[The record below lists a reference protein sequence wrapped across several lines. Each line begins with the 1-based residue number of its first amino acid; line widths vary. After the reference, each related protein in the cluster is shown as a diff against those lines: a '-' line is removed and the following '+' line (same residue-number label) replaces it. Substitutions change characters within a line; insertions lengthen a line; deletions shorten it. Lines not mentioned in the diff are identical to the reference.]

1 MLKLPGL
8 FFVALSGF
16 TMVSGAV
23 AAQKEVELL
32 TDSEFLQPTSTFEFR
47 FVTPVV
53 GRDDVG
59 TVATDP
65 PIRIEPAIA
74 GAFTWLSQRSGV
86 FVPTAPPPLGSGLV
100 VTIRSD
106 FRDLNGKPIGQ
117 AFRTV
122 LKTPPYGITSVVAPQ
137 EDEITPKP
145 EIRLAFN
152 LDTALDPTRFRFVSA
167 GGQET
172 AAKVRYA
179 TEDDYFDVP
188 VENLD
193 WNRRWT
199 APTPPQ
205 SGEPNEEETQNPPSA
220 EASDVAKAM
229 TDKTEGKPLR
239 DRMIVS
245 PEEPL
250 AADQDWHL
258 EIAAGLKSVSGSQ
271 KIDEPKTVPIGIVP
285 AFTIKNLM
293 GSNYIHSG
301 RAIRVEFTRS
311 LAGDILTSTASKF
324 FQVEPAVEHLRYEV
338 DGSELDVFGDFALGQ
353 SYRFIIGPDVV
364 DEFGA
369 PYSGDQSKAVQ
380 FSPVKPRVYLPV
392 VVGDQFR
399 GGAREF
405 EALSINVRRLH
416 VRALL
421 VDPASGPVARTA
433 FASYEHNDKGT
444 EDEPNQRIAEGKL
457 SGKSIFDRTIELP
470 DAAIDKRLR
479 TQIDWDQIVG
489 ASRGGMLLLTIEAD
503 PIPEAGKQKVGAQAL
518 VQLTD
523 IGALWARQSNTLRFS
538 IFSLTSG
545 LPSPSAGIRLLDAD
559 FKEIAK
565 VSSDETGMAT
575 IPFTPEIQWALITER
590 NDAYT
595 LRLGET
601 ASTLNQYWLGN
612 IGNISYLHWD
622 VNHPEERSGM
632 VNARCFVF
640 TDRPL
645 YRPGETVHVKG
656 LARELKQSGL
666 APAEGLR
673 GRVIVTDAQ
682 EQRAYSAEIATDRD
696 GEFEADIP
704 LNESSVGRNRL
715 RVAFPDEASAEFRGD
730 AEFEVANY
738 EPNAFEVN
746 LALPEQLSPSMEVR
760 AEVTAKYLFGAAL
773 TQAKVRWTLQA
784 APTSFSPEDFAEYT
798 FSLPEEQTKTTTVTG
813 SAAYD
818 GVNPVI
824 IQPAMPATSE
834 RPIRG
839 VLTVEMTDLNQQT
852 VTVARVFQKA
862 PAAFYLGIAGP
873 ESSVVHSGVPL
884 PIQCVAVTPDG
895 KPLDEPVN
903 VRLELFRKHSQT
915 VRVKTAGKGVSF
927 HTNSFEEKVGEWS
940 GQTLQPERQ
949 LGKWVTPDS
958 KTAEVTLP
966 VAGEYVLRARAQDKD
981 GGQVSTEYSLY
992 DSGNE
997 TVTWDY
1003 RNASQIDLIP
1013 DKAEY
1018 HPGDVA
1024 HVLVK
1029 SPFTGQA
1036 IVDIARGPDILRSER
1051 VKLEGNTPTLDIPV
1065 TANDLPNVYVSA
1077 ILIRGATDSTR
1088 KIKTPEFRYGLAKL
1102 TVSDPA
1108 TELGIQITPSK
1119 RTFEPGEP
1127 IEVKLLVRDGL
1138 DRPVAD
1144 GHLVFFAVDDGVL
1157 ALTDYSR
1164 PDPHSTFFH
1173 EVPLNVQMGM
1183 TLDSLLADDLQD
1195 LQFTNKGYL
1204 IGGGGVEGP
1213 GIKLRTNFPGT
1224 LCWLPSVHTDA
1235 TGQATLKFAAPD
1247 AITRYRLIAVAWAG
1261 GSQFGSAES
1270 AVTIQKPLL
1279 IIPSMAQF
1287 VRSGDKLV
1295 ARAVI
1300 RNDAGHSENVRVQLH
1315 VDGGFSSQE
1324 PTELALTVENGAA
1337 QTVDFPL
1344 VAGSPGSSHW
1354 QWVAQTPDHSDG
1366 VAADTVVGPAG
1377 TPLREIYLSDLPQ
1390 KQQDLFTGIN
1400 PQLLEGGGVVNVTL
1414 SNTRLSS
1421 LQEAVASLRAY
1432 PYDCSEQLTSSLVPW
1447 LVSEQLKSSIPS
1459 LLTNETSRREN
1470 VSSTLSELFKRQTGS
1485 GGLALW
1491 PGGDDP
1497 FLFATAYAAWVMA
1510 GLQQQGIDLPE
1521 KKWQSLLSYLSE
1533 SLRGLPQIRDDGRLQ
1548 EMALAAWAL
1557 AAAGKPEAA
1566 YNEALFQVRSLLS
1579 HETRALVALAFLS
1592 SGKATRDVVDT
1603 LLNPKASAPDA
1614 VWLYGGGAREDALRL
1629 LAWTRYRPR
1638 SGEIAPLVKELL
1650 AERHNGRWDTTQ
1662 ENAWSLLAL
1671 ANYYQSS
1678 ETAGQSV
1685 DGSVVSGS
1693 RSLPFALDRRTPSW
1707 STGFVLDPTNPMKDL
1722 LVQRNGS
1729 GALFGEAQF
1738 EVYPVVVEQPR
1749 QDRGYG
1755 VTRTYQKVADDG
1767 KLQPAEN
1774 LKVGDRILVTI
1785 NIKASRA
1792 GRLVAID
1799 DPVPSVF
1806 EPINPNFKAQSDSAT
1821 ASLGRDRSHST
1832 VDESYADYR
1841 VIRGDRVEL
1850 FRNQFPAGDY
1860 NFTYLSRV
1868 RFAGEA
1874 IAPGT
1879 KVLEMYRPDRFG
1891 LGETMRVKSEK

>member
-8 FFVALSGF
+8 FFVTLSGF
-16 TMVSGAV
+16 TMVS
-23 AAQKEVELL
+23 AALAAEKEVELL
-32 TDSEFLQPTSTFEFR
+32 TVAEFLQPTSTFEFR
-47 FVTPVV
+47 FATPVV
-53 GRDDVG
+53 SREDVG
-59 TVATDP
+59 TVASNP
-65 PIRIEPAIA
+65 PIRIDPAVA

-86 FVPTAPPPLGSGLV
+86 FVPTAPPPLGAGLV
-100 VTIRSD
+100 VTIRPD

-117 AFRTV
+117 AFRAV

-137 EDEITPKP
+137 EDEVTPRP
-145 EIRLAFN
+145 EVRLAFN

-167 GGQET
+167 GGHESV
-172 AAKVRYA
+172 AKVRYA
-179 TEDDYFDVP
+179 TEEDYFDVP

-199 APTPPQ
+199 APTGPRT
-205 SGEPNEEETQNPPSA
+205 GEPTEEETQNPSSGEATEAKPPFA
-220 EASDVAKAM
+220 EA
-229 TDKTEGKPLR
+229 TEGKPLM
-239 DRMIVS
+239 DRMIVT
-245 PEEPL
+245 PEAPL
-250 AADQDWHL
+250 TAGEDWHL
-258 EIAAGLKSVSGSQ
+258 EIAAGLKSVSGNQ
-271 KIDEPKTVPIGIVP
+271 KISEPKTVPIGVVLP
-285 AFTIKNLM
+285 FTIKNLT
-293 GSNYIHSG
+293 GTNYIHSG
-301 RAIRVEFTRS
+301 RAIRLEFTRS

-324 FQVEPAVEHLRYEV
+324 FQVQPAVEHLRYEV

-353 SYRFIIGPDVV
+353 SYRLVIGPDVV

-369 PYSGDQSKAVQ
+369 PYSGDQSKTVQ
-380 FSPVKPRVYLPV
+380 FSPVKPRIYLPV
-392 VVGDQFR
+392 VAGDQFR

-405 EALSINVRRLH
+405 ETLSINVRRLH

-421 VDPASGPVARTA
+421 VDPASGPAAKTA
-433 FASYEHNDKGT
+433 FASYEHNEKET
-444 EDEPNQRIAEGKL
+444 EDEPNQRIAEGKIG
-457 SGKSIFDRTIELP
+457 GKTIFERTIELA
-470 DAAIDKRLR
+470 DAAIDKRVR
-479 TQIDWDQIVG
+479 TQIDWNQIVG
-489 ASRGGMLLLTIEAD
+489 ANRGGMVLLTIEGD
-503 PIPEAGKQKVGAQAL
+503 PIPEAGKQRIGAQAL
-518 VQLTD
+518 IQLTD
-523 IGALWARQSNTLRFS
+523 IGALWARQSDKLRFS
-538 IFSLTSG
+538 IFSLASG
-545 LPSPSAGIRLLDAD
+545 LPSPSAGIRLLDAS

-565 VSSDETGMAT
+565 VFSDETGMAT
-575 IPFTPEIQWALITER
+575 VPFAPEIEWAVITAP
-590 NDAYT
+590 NDAYI
-595 LRLGET
+595 LRLGKT
-601 ASTLNQYWLGN
+601 ASALSALGLGLD
-612 IGNISYLHWD
+612 IRYLSWD
-622 VNHPEERSGM
+622 ERSKL
-632 VNARCFVF
+632 VNGNCFIF

-656 LARELKQSGL
+656 LTRALEQSGL
-666 APAEGLR
+666 VPADGLK
-673 GRVIVTDAQ
+673 GKIVVTDSQ
-682 EQRAYSAEIATDRD
+682 GQTAYSTELTTNGD

-704 LNESSVGRNRL
+704 LNETSAGRHEL
-715 RVAFPDEASAEFRGD
+715 RARFGEEDSTGLAAYS
-730 AEFEVANY
+730 EFEVANY
-738 EPNAFEVN
+738 EPNAFELN
-746 LALPEQLSPSMEVR
+746 LAMPEQLSPSMEAR
-760 AEVTAKYLFGAAL
+760 AEVTAKYLFGAPV

-784 APTSFSPEDFAEYT
+784 APSSFSPADFPDYT
-798 FSLPEEQTKTTTVTG
+798 FSPQEEQTKTTTVTG
-813 SAAYD
+813 SASYD

-824 IQPAMPATSE
+824 IQPTMPAPSG

-839 VLTVEMTDLNQQT
+839 VLTLEMTDLNQQT
-852 VTVARVFQKA
+852 VTASHTFQKA
-862 PAAFYLGIAGP
+862 PAAFYLGIALQ
-873 ESSVVHSGVPL
+873 ESWVVHSGVPM
-884 PIQCVAVTPDG
+884 PIQCIAVTPEG
-895 KPLDEPVN
+895 KPLDQPVD
-903 VRLELFRKHSQT
+903 VRLELFRKRSQT
-915 VRVKTAGKGVSF
+915 VRVKTAGQGVSF
-927 HTNSFEEKVGEWS
+927 RTNSLEEKVGEWD
-940 GQTLQPERQ
+940 GQTLQPVFEA
-949 LGKWVTPDS
+949 GKRLSPDG

-966 VAGEYVLRARAQDKD
+966 AAGEYVLRARAQDKD
-981 GGQVSTEYSLY
+981 GREVSTEYSLY
-992 DSGNE
+992 DSGE
-997 TVTWDY
+997 EAVTWNY
-1003 RNASQIDLIP
+1003 RNASQIDLVP
-1013 DKAEY
+1013 DRTEY

-1029 SPFTGQA
+1029 SPFTGEA
-1036 IVDIARGPDILRSER
+1036 IVDIARGSDILRTER
-1051 VKLEGNTPTLDIPV
+1051 VKLEGNAPTLEIPV
-1065 TANDLPNVYVSA
+1065 TANDVPDVYVSA
-1077 ILIRGATDSTR
+1077 MLIRGAMDSTR
-1088 KIKTPEFRYGLAKL
+1088 HIKAPEFRYGFAKL
-1102 TVSDPA
+1102 RVSTPE
-1108 TELGIQITPSK
+1108 TKLGIEITPDK
-1119 RTFEPGEP
+1119 TAFEPEQP

-1138 DRPVAD
+1138 GRPVPN
-1144 GHLVFFAVDDGVL
+1144 GHLTFFAVDDGVL
-1157 ALTDYSR
+1157 ALTDYQR
-1164 PDPHSTFFH
+1164 PDPYSSFFH
-1173 EVPLNVQMGM
+1173 DVPLTVQMGV
-1183 TLDSLLADDLQD
+1183 TLDSLVADDLQD

-1204 IGGGGVEGP
+1204 IGGGGAEGP

-1224 LCWLPSVHTDA
+1224 LCWLPSVQTDA
-1235 TGQATLKFAAPD
+1235 TGQATVKFTAPD
-1247 AITRYRLIAVAWAG
+1247 AITRYRLVAVAWAG
-1261 GSQFGSAES
+1261 GNQFGSAES

-1287 VRSGDKLV
+1287 ARSGDKLV

-1315 VDGGFSSQE
+1315 VDGSLSSQE

-1344 VAGSPGSSHW
+1344 VAVSPGSSHW
-1354 QWVAQTPDHSDG
+1354 QWVAQAPDHSDG
-1366 VAADTVVGPAG
+1366 IAADIVVGPAG
-1377 TPLREIYLSDLPQ
+1377 APLREIYLSDLPQ

-1400 PQLLEGGGVVNVTL
+1400 PQLLEGRGVVNVTL

-1421 LQEAVASLRAY
+1421 LQEAVAALRAY

-1459 LLTNETSRREN
+1459 LLANETSRRQN
-1470 VSSTLSELFKRQTGS
+1470 VSSTLNELFKRQTGS

-1497 FLFATAYAAWVMA
+1497 SLFASGYAAWVMA

-1592 SGKATRDVVDT
+1592 SGKAPRDVVET

-1614 VWLYGGGAREDALRL
+1614 IWLYGGGAREDGLRL
-1629 LAWTRYRPR
+1629 LAWARYRPR
-1638 SGEIAPLVKELL
+1638 SSEIGLLVKELL

-1678 ETAGQSV
+1678 ESAGQSV

-1707 STGFVLDPTNPMKDL
+1707 STGFALDPTNPMKDL

-1738 EVYPVVVEQPR
+1738 EVYPVVADQPR
-1749 QDRGYG
+1749 QDRGYA
-1755 VTRTYQKVADDG
+1755 VSRTYQKVGDDG
-1767 KLQPAEN
+1767 KLQPADD

-1785 NIKASRA
+1785 NIRANRA

-1806 EPINPNFKAQSDSAT
+1806 EPINPNFKAQSGTESP
-1821 ASLGRDRSHST
+1821 

-1850 FRNQFPAGDY
+1850 FRNQFPAGEY

-1891 LGETMRVKSEK
+1891 LGESVKVKSER

>member
-8 FFVALSGF
+8 FFVTLSGF
-16 TMVSGAV
+16 TMVS
-23 AAQKEVELL
+23 AALAAEKEVELL
-32 TDSEFLQPTSTFEFR
+32 TDAEFLQPTSTFEFR
-47 FVTPVV
+47 FARPVSS
-53 GRDDVG
+53 REDVG
-59 TVATDP
+59 TLATNP
-65 PIRIEPAIA
+65 PIKIDPAIA
-74 GAFTWLSQRSGV
+74 GTFTWLSQRSGV
-86 FVPTAPPPLGSGLV
+86 FVPTAPPPLGAGLV
-100 VTIRSD
+100 VTIRPD
-106 FRDLNGKPIGQ
+106 FRELNGKPIGQ
-117 AFRTV
+117 AFRAV

-152 LDTALDPTRFRFVSA
+152 LDTALDPTRFRYVSA

-179 TEDDYFDVP
+179 TENDYFDVP

-199 APTPPQ
+199 ESTGSG
-205 SGEPNEEETQNPPSA
+205 SGEPSEDEAQNSSFA
-220 EASDVAKAM
+220 EAS
-229 TDKTEGKPLR
+229 EGKPLM
-239 DRMIVS
+239 DRMIVT
-245 PEEPL
+245 PEAPL
-250 AADQDWHL
+250 EANQDWRL
-258 EIAAGLKSVSGSQ
+258 EIAAGLKSVSGNQ
-271 KIDEPKTVPIGIVP
+271 KISESKTVAIGVVP
-285 AFTIKNLM
+285 PFTIKNLT
-293 GSNYIHSG
+293 GTNYIHSG
-301 RAIRVEFTRS
+301 TAIRAEFTRS

-324 FQVEPAVEHLRYEV
+324 FQVEPAVEHFRYEV
-338 DGSELDVFGDFALGQ
+338 DGSELDVYGDFALGQ
-353 SYRFIIGPDVV
+353 SYRLIIGPDVV

-369 PYSGDQSKAVQ
+369 PYSGDKSKTVQ

-392 VVGDQFR
+392 VAGDQFR

-421 VDPASGPVARTA
+421 VDPASGPAARTA
-433 FASYEHNDKGT
+433 FAPYEHNDKGT
-444 EDEPNQRIAEGKL
+444 EDEPNQRIPESKI
-457 SGKSIFDRTIELP
+457 SGKAIFDRTIELA

-479 TQIDWDQIVG
+479 TQIDWNQIVG
-489 ASRGGMLLLTIEAD
+489 ANRGGMVLLTIEGD
-503 PIPEAGKQKVGAQAL
+503 PMPEAGKQKVGTQAL
-518 VQLTD
+518 IQLTD
-523 IGALWARQSNTLRFS
+523 IGALWARQTDKLRFS
-538 IFSLTSG
+538 VFSLSSG
-545 LPSPSAGIRLLDAD
+545 VPSPSAGIRLLDAN
-559 FKEIAK
+559 FKEIAR
-565 VSSDETGMAT
+565 VSCDETGMAT
-575 IPFTPEIQWALITER
+575 IPFVPEIQWAVITEQ

-595 LRLGET
+595 LQLGQF
-601 ASTLNQYWLGN
+601 APTLKPDSG
-612 IGNISYLHWD
+612 IGYFNWD
-622 VNHPEERSGM
+622 ESSKL
-632 VNARCFVF
+632 VNATCFVF

-656 LARELKQSGL
+656 LARDLKASGL
-666 APAEGLR
+666 VAAEGLK
-673 GRVIVTDAQ
+673 GEVTVTGPQ
-682 EQRAYSAEIATDRD
+682 EQTVYTTEFTTDRD

-704 LNESSVGRNRL
+704 LNESSVGRDFL
-715 RVAFPDEASAEFRGD
+715 RVRFPEGD
-730 AEFEVANY
+730 RAPLRADSEFEVADY
-738 EPNAFEVN
+738 EPNAFELN
-746 LALPEQLSPSMEVR
+746 LAMPEQLSPNTEFR

-784 APTSFSPEDFAEYT
+784 APASLTVEDFPDYT
-798 FSLPEEQTKTTTVTG
+798 FSPPEEQTKTTTVTG
-813 SAAYD
+813 SASYD

-824 IQPAMPATSE
+824 IQPAMPAPTS

-852 VTVARVFQKA
+852 VTQSRKFLKA
-862 PAAFYLGIAGP
+862 PASFYLGIAGP
-873 ESSVVHSGVPL
+873 ESSVVRSGVPV

-895 KPLDEPVN
+895 EPLDQLVD
-903 VRLELFRKHSQT
+903 VRLELFRKHSET

-927 HTNSFEEKVGEWS
+927 RNNSFEEKVGEWN
-940 GQTLQPERQ
+940 GQTLQPVRE
-949 LGKWVTPDS
+949 LGKWVTPGG

-966 VAGEYVLRARAQDKD
+966 VAGEYVLRASAQDKD
-981 GGQVSTEYSLY
+981 GRQVSTEYSLY
-992 DSGNE
+992 DNGDE
-997 TVTWDY
+997 TVTWNY
-1003 RNASQIDLIP
+1003 RNASQIDLVP
-1013 DKAEY
+1013 DKAAY

-1024 HVLVK
+1024 RVLVK
-1029 SPFTGQA
+1029 SPFTGEA
-1036 IVDIARGPDILRSER
+1036 IVDIARGTEILKSER
-1051 VKLEGNTPTLDIPV
+1051 LKLEGNTPTLEIPV
-1065 TANDLPNVYVSA
+1065 VANYAPDVFVSVV
-1077 ILIRGATDSTR
+1077 LIRGATDSTR
-1088 KIKTPEFRYGLAKL
+1088 KTKTPEFRYGFAKL
-1102 TVSDPA
+1102 SVSDPA
-1108 TELGIQITPSK
+1108 TELGIEITPSK
-1119 RTFEPGEP
+1119 KTFEPGQP
-1127 IEVKLLVRDGL
+1127 IEVKLLVRDGVHQ
-1138 DRPVAD
+1138 PVPNA
-1144 GHLVFFAVDDGVL
+1144 HLSFFAVDDGVL

-1164 PDPHSTFFH
+1164 PDPYNTFFRD
-1173 EVPLNVQMGM
+1173 VPLMVQMGI
-1183 TLDSLLADDLQD
+1183 TLDSLVADDLQD

-1235 TGQATLKFAAPD
+1235 TGQATVKFAAPD
-1247 AITRYRLIAVAWAG
+1247 AITRYRLVAVGWAG
-1261 GSQFGSAES
+1261 GNQFGSAES
-1270 AVTIQKPLL
+1270 AITIQKPLL

-1287 VRSGDKLV
+1287 ARSGDKLV

-1300 RNDAGHSENVRVQLH
+1300 RNDAGHSENVRVQLQ
-1315 VDGGFSSQE
+1315 VDGGLSSQE

-1344 VAGSPGSSHW
+1344 VAGNPGSIHW
-1354 QWVAQTPDHSDG
+1354 QWVAQAQDHSDG
-1366 VAADTVVGPAG
+1366 VAADTVIGPAG

-1390 KQQDLFTGIN
+1390 KQQDLFTAID
-1400 PQLLEGGGVVNVTL
+1400 PQLLGGRGVVNVTL
-1414 SNTRLSS
+1414 SNTRLGS

-1459 LLTNETSRREN
+1459 LLANETSRREN
-1470 VSSTLSELFKRQTGS
+1470 VSSTLNELFNRQTGS

-1491 PGGDDP
+1491 PRGDDP
-1497 FLFATAYAAWVMA
+1497 SLFASAYAAWVMA
-1510 GLQQQGIDLPE
+1510 GLQQQRIDLPE

-1566 YNEALFQVRSLLS
+1566 YNEALFQARSLLS

-1592 SGKATRDVVDT
+1592 SGKAPRDVVET
-1603 LLNPKASAPDA
+1603 LLNAKVNAPDA
-1614 VWLYGGGAREDALRL
+1614 VWLYGEGAREDAVRL

-1638 SGEIAPLVKELL
+1638 SNEVGPLVKELL
-1650 AERHNGRWDTTQ
+1650 ADRHNGRWDTTQ

-1678 ETAGQSV
+1678 ESAGQPV
-1685 DGSVVSGS
+1685 DGSVVSGP
-1693 RSLPFALDRRTPSW
+1693 RSLPFSLDRSTPSW
-1707 STGFVLDPTNPMKDL
+1707 TTGFALDPQNPMKDL

-1749 QDRGYG
+1749 QDRGYA
-1755 VTRTYQKVADDG
+1755 VSRTYQKVADDG
-1767 KLQPAEN
+1767 KLESAEN

-1785 NIKASRA
+1785 NIKANRA

-1806 EPINPNFKAQSDSAT
+1806 EPINPDFKAQSESG
-1821 ASLGRDRSHST
+1821 SP

-1891 LGETMRVKSEK
+1891 LGETVKVSSKQ

>member
-1 MLKLPGL
+1 MLKLPRL
-8 FFVALSGF
+8 FFVTLSGF
-16 TMVSGAV
+16 TMVSAAL

-32 TDSEFLQPTSTFEFR
+32 TDAEFLQPTSTFEFR

-53 GRDDVG
+53 SREEVG
-59 TVATDP
+59 TVATNP
-65 PIRIEPAIA
+65 PIKIEPAIA
-74 GAFTWLSQRSGV
+74 GTFTWLSQRSGV
-86 FVPTAPPPLGSGLV
+86 FVPTAAPPLGSGLV

-137 EDEITPKP
+137 EDEITSKP
-145 EIRLAFN
+145 EVRLAFN
-152 LDTALDPTRFRFVSA
+152 LDTVLDPTRFRFVSA

-179 TEDDYFDVP
+179 NEADYFDMP

-193 WNRRWT
+193 WNRRWNAST
-199 APTPPQ
+199 VPGT
-205 SGEPNEEETQNPPSA
+205 GEPSEEEAQNSSFAKASEDEPSSA
-220 EASDVAKAM
+220 EAM
-229 TDKTEGKPLR
+229 EGKPLM
-239 DRMIVS
+239 DRMIVI

-258 EIAAGLKSVSGSQ
+258 EIAAGLKSVSGGQ
-271 KIDEPKTVPIGIVP
+271 KISEPKAVSIGVVP
-285 AFTIKNLM
+285 AFTIKNLT
-293 GSNYIHSG
+293 GTNYIHSG

-353 SYRFIIGPDVV
+353 SYRLIIGPEVV

-369 PYSGDQSKAVQ
+369 SYSGDQSRTVQ

-392 VVGDQFR
+392 VAGDQFR

-405 EALSINVRRLH
+405 EALSINVRRLR

-433 FASYEHNDKGT
+433 FAPYEHNDKGI
-444 EDEPNQRIAEGKL
+444 EDEPNQRVPEGKF
-457 SGKSIFDRTIELP
+457 SGKSIFDRTIELT

-479 TQIDWDQIVG
+479 TQIDWNQIVG
-489 ASRGGMLLLTIEAD
+489 ANRGGMVLLTIEGD

-518 VQLTD
+518 IQLTD

-545 LPSPSAGIRLLDAD
+545 LPSPSAGIRLLDAN

-575 IPFTPEIQWALITER
+575 IPFTPEIQWAVITEQ

-612 IGNISYLHWD
+612 VSYLHWD
-622 VNHPEERSGM
+622 VYHPEESSGM
-632 VNARCFVF
+632 INARCFVF

-645 YRPGETVHVKG
+645 YRPDETVRVKG

-666 APAEGLR
+666 APAEGLK
-673 GRVIVTDAQ
+673 GKIIVSGPQ
-682 EQRAYSAEIATDRD
+682 EGQTVYSAEIATDRD

-704 LNESSVGRNRL
+704 LNETSVGRNRF
-715 RVAFPDEASAEFRGD
+715 RVYFPDEASAELKGES
-730 AEFEVANY
+730 EFEVANY
-738 EPNAFEVN
+738 EPNAFELN
-746 LALPEQLSPSMEVR
+746 LAMPEQLSPSMEVR
-760 AEVTAKYLFGAAL
+760 AEVTARYLFGAAL

-784 APTSFSPEDFAEYT
+784 APASFSPADFAEYT
-798 FSLPEEQTKTTTVTG
+798 FSPPEEQTKTSTVTG
-813 SAAYD
+813 SASYD

-824 IQPAMPATSE
+824 IQPAMPALSD

-852 VTVARVFQKA
+852 VTVSRVFQKA
-862 PAAFYLGIAGP
+862 PATFYLGVAGP
-873 ESSVVHSGVPL
+873 ESSIVHSGVPL

-895 KPLDEPVN
+895 EPLDQPVD
-903 VRLELFRKHSQT
+903 VKLELFRKHSQT

-927 HTNSFEEKVGEWS
+927 RTNSFEEKVGEWS

-949 LGKWVTPDS
+949 LGKWVTPNG

-966 VAGEYVLRARAQDKD
+966 VAGEYVLRVRAQDTD
-981 GGQVSTEYSLY
+981 GRQVSTEYSLY

-1003 RNASQIDLIP
+1003 RNASQIDLVP

-1018 HPGDVA
+1018 HPGEVA

-1029 SPFTGQA
+1029 SPFTGEA

-1051 VKLEGNTPTLDIPV
+1051 VKLEGNTPTLEIPV

-1077 ILIRGATDSTR
+1077 ILIRGAMDSTR
-1088 KIKTPEFRYGLAKL
+1088 EIKTPEFRYGLAKL

-1119 RTFEPGEP
+1119 TTFEPGQP

-1138 DRPVAD
+1138 DRPVPD
-1144 GHLVFFAVDDGVL
+1144 GHLAFFAVDDGVL

-1164 PDPHSTFFH
+1164 PDPHGTFFY

-1195 LQFTNKGYL
+1195 QQFTNKGYL

-1235 TGQATLKFAAPD
+1235 AGQATVKFAAPD

-1300 RNDAGHSENVRVQLH
+1300 RNDAGHSENVQVQLH

-1324 PTELALTVENGAA
+1324 PTELALTLENGAA

-1354 QWVAQTPDHSDG
+1354 QWVAQAPDHSDG
-1366 VAADTVVGPAG
+1366 IAADTVVGPAG
-1377 TPLREIYLSDLPQ
+1377 TPLREIYLSDLSQ

-1400 PQLLEGGGVVNVTL
+1400 PQLLEGRGVVNVTL
-1414 SNTRLSS
+1414 SNTHLSS

-1459 LLTNETSRREN
+1459 LLANETSRREN
-1470 VSSTLSELFKRQTGS
+1470 VSNTLSELFKRQTGS

-1491 PGGDDP
+1491 PGGEDP
-1497 FLFATAYAAWVMA
+1497 SLFASSYAAWVMA
-1510 GLQQQGIDLPE
+1510 GLQQQGIDLPP
-1521 KKWQSLLSYLSE
+1521 KSWQSLLSYLSE

-1566 YNEALFQVRSLLS
+1566 YNEALFQARNLLS

-1592 SGKATRDVVDT
+1592 SGKAPRDVVET
-1603 LLNPKASAPDA
+1603 LLNAKVSAPDA

-1638 SGEIAPLVKELL
+1638 SNEVGPLVKELL

-1671 ANYYQSS
+1671 ANYYQNS
-1678 ETAGQSV
+1678 ESAGQPV
-1685 DGSVVSGS
+1685 DGSVVSNS
-1693 RSLPFALDRRTPSW
+1693 RSLPFALDRRTPAW
-1707 STGFVLDPTNPMKDL
+1707 STGFALDPTNPMKDL
-1722 LVQRNGS
+1722 LVQRSGS

-1749 QDRGYG
+1749 QDRGYA
-1755 VTRTYQKVADDG
+1755 VSRTYQKVADDG
-1767 KLQPAEN
+1767 KLEPADN

-1785 NIKASRA
+1785 NIKANRA

-1806 EPINPNFKAQSDSAT
+1806 EPINPNFKAQSDSQST
-1821 ASLGRDRSHST
+1821 A
-1832 VDESYADYR
+1832 DESYADYR
-1841 VIRGDRVEL
+1841 VIRGGRVEL

-1879 KVLEMYRPDRFG
+1879 KVVEMYRPDRLG
-1891 LGETMRVKSEK
+1891 LSETVKVSSKQ